1 MIVRESI
8 VIERRFC
15 GPPDS
20 GNGGYVCGLL
30 AQRLDGTA
38 EVRLLKPPPLET
50 PLEISHDRGSGVRL
64 VHGPTVIAEARPAR
78 LDLDV
83 PEAPALQEAR
93 AAMKRYVSEDEHFF
107 PTCFVCGPARRA
119 KDGLRIFPGPV
130 ASRGMVASAWV
141 PDETLSDAKG
151 RVRPEFVWASL
162 DCPGAFAV
170 LGADIRPIVLGS
182 LTAEILDLPLSGEN
196 CIAAGW
202 KISSQGRKRLAGT
215 ALFSEDGRVLARARA
230 VWIEI

>member
-1 MIVRESI
+1 MSETI
-8 VIERRFC
+8 VIKRRFC

-50 PLEISHDRGSGVRL
+50 RLEIRQADGPGVRL
-64 VHGPTVIAEARPAR
+64 VHGRTVIAEARPAR

-83 PEAPALQEAR
+83 PEAPAFHEAR

-130 ASRGMVASAWV
+130 ASGSMVASAWV
-141 PDETLSDAKG
+141 PDETISDAKG
-151 RVRPEFVWASL
+151 LVKPEFVWASL

-182 LTAEILDLPLSGEN
+182 LTAEILDRPSSGEN

-215 ALFSEDGRVLARARA
+215 ALFSEHGRVLARAQA

>member
-1 MIVRESI
+1 MMASDSI
-8 VIERRFC
+8 VIKRRFC

-30 AQRLDGTA
+30 AQHIGGTA

-50 PLEISHDRGSGVRL
+50 PLDISHDRDSGVRL
-64 VHGPTVIAEARPAR
+64 LHGQTVIAEARPAP

-83 PEAPALQEAR
+83 PKPPAFDEAL
-93 AAMKRYVSEDEHFF
+93 AAMQDYVSEDEHFF
-107 PTCFVCGPARRA
+107 PTCFVCGPARKA
-119 KDGLRIFPGPV
+119 GDGLRIFPGPV
-130 ASRGMVASAWV
+130 TAKSMVASAWV
-141 PDETLSDAKG
+141 PDETLSGAEG
-151 RVRPEFVWASL
+151 LVRPEFVWASL

-170 LGADIRPIVLGS
+170 LDCCIRPVVLGS
-182 LTAEILDLPLSGEN
+182 LTAEILDRPAVGQR

-202 KISSQGRKRLAGT
+202 PISSQGRKRFAGT
-215 ALFSEDGRVLARARA
+215 ALFSEHGRVLARARA